1 MEMMLCLMHGN
12 LRKLFDAVSSRSTR
26 MKPSPGLRLILKS
39 VLLCSVPVLASSTAF
54 AQVTS
59 NSASVSLT
67 ATLNEILSISA
78 TPSAVTFTLA
88 QGTTATGSSPVAI
101 QTTWLVLPTR
111 ANLILDGYF
120 ASAAA
125 ALTDGAT
132 TPDNIP
138 TSAVLGEVPTGT
150 PTTFTA
156 FTQSTALGPTGAGLT
171 LFTLPLTATNRAG
184 TRTDNLSLEI
194 NLSSLPQLPAG
205 TYTGTLTLQAQAL

>member
-1 MEMMLCLMHGN
+1 
-12 LRKLFDAVSSRSTR
+12 
-26 MKPSPGLRLILKS
+26 MKTSCR
-39 VLLCSVPVLASSTAF
+39 LLCRLCRITTAGLMLSTVCMAF
-54 AQVTS
+54 GQVNS
-59 NSASVSLT
+59 NSVAISLT
-67 ATLNEILSISA
+67 ATLGEVLSISA
-78 TPSAVTFTLA
+78 TPSSVSFTLV
-88 QGTTATGSSPVAI
+88 QGATATGSSPVAI
-101 QTTWLVLPTR
+101 QTTWLLLPTR

-120 ASAAA
+120 SSATA

-138 TSAVLGEVPTGT
+138 TSSVLGEVPTGT

-171 LFTLPLTATNRAG
+171 LFTLPLTALNRAG

-194 NLSSLPQLPAG
+194 NLSALPQLPAG